1 MTSDDAQLAVASE
14 LHRAT
19 EKFGP
24 FASAHEGIAIIREE
38 YLELEREVFHGD
50 LDRAAQ
56 EAIQLAAMAIR
67 FLVDVPYQPPSNPT
81 DAWETLRRET
91 QWKA

>member
-14 LHRAT
+14 LQRAT
-19 EKFGP
+19 KKFGP
-24 FASAHEGIAIIREE
+24 FTSAHEGIAIIREE
-38 YLELEREVFHGD
+38 YLELEWEVFHGD
-50 LDRAAQ
+50 LNRAAE

-67 FLVDVPYQPPSNPT
+67 FLVDVPYPSPLRPT

-91 QWKA
+91 GWKE